1 MNAAALTRETCGAVN
16 LGGSEGEVDELGN
29 EVDRAVANGF
39 AVGGACSVV
48 LKVILPNTQSIK
60 GL

>member
-1 MNAAALTRETCGAVN
+1 MCGAVN
-16 LGGSEGEVDELGN
+16 FGGLEGEVDELGN
-29 EVDRAVANGF
+29 EVDRVVANGF